1 MRKKGMVWFAAL
13 LVMMGLA
20 GCAAAAGVTL
30 RTFTPFADMDLAA
43 QSYMDLITAWET
55 ESGNL
60 VEDYSGL
67 TDEAW
72 MEQLRAMTADGQVDL
87 VVVPVGSGLTGSEL
101 VNVEELLAVAPDCGA
116 RRMDAMMEADGTVLL
131 TPVRFNWEAL
141 YINTDVLE
149 AKGLSAPTTY
159 EELVSVC
166 SALAQ
171 EGVLPLANALGDWAE
186 IVLDCAAL
194 LGAPADQYGQ
204 QASLDGAQAVLTA
217 LMQAGAFGT
226 DPWGMTDADAQDA
239 FLSGQAA
246 MRFDSEGLAQMATA
260 AGRQDS
266 VTVVSLAGTDGQART
281 AVVGVPSFGL
291 ALTQACWQ
299 DEARREAALS
309 LVTKM
314 LSQEGLASLAGGSQS
329 RLGESIAQLTASAT
343 GCTGLLYDLN
353 PDGFE
358 SWAQGVID
366 ALRSL

>member
-1 MRKKGMVWFAAL
+1 M
-13 LVMMGLA
+13 
-20 GCAAAAGVTL
+20 
-30 RTFTPFADMDLAA
+30 
-43 QSYMDLITAWET
+43 
-55 ESGNL
+55 
-60 VEDYSGL
+60 
-67 TDEAW
+67 
-72 MEQLRAMTADGQVDL
+72 
-87 VVVPVGSGLTGSEL
+87 
-101 VNVEELLAVAPDCGA
+101 
-116 RRMDAMMEADGTVLL
+116 LL

-239 FLSGQAA
+239 FLSGRRPCALFGGA
-246 MRFDSEGLAQMATA
+246 CPDGN
-260 AGRQDS
+260 GR
-266 VTVVSLAGTDGQART
+266 RT
-281 AVVGVPSFGL
+281 AGQRDGGQPGRDGWQAPHCRGGCAEL
-291 ALTQACWQ
+291 RPALTQACWQ